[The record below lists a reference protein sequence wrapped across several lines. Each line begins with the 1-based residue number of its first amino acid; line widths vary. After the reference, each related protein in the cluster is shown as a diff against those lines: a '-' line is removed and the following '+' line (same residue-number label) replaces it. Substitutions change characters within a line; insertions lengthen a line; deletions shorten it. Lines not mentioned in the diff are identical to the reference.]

1 MENTLTPEQVIEKIN
16 TKFNESMSTMA
27 TKSDVESL
35 QNDVNALKGLTEK
48 SEAIQTAIM
57 GFEAKLE
64 ALAEKAKDASKIV
77 AKTLPEALGQVYA
90 ENLEKI
96 LSAKESG
103 TSLSLEVK
111 ADTTIVG
118 NYTGNIALSTLEQG
132 VSNIARPKIKVR
144 DIVNKGTTTSKFVTY
159 ISQTVQTIADWTLEA
174 GTKPTGSPEYIEVSE
189 EVKKIAGT
197 VKISKEML
205 ADLSFV
211 QSEINGDLMASVD
224 QMVENGILNGAGG
237 SEINGIIPIAPLFV
251 AGSFATSIP
260 SANISDVLR
269 ISVAQIESANFNA
282 THVVLNPVDVAKL
295 QLTKTTTGEY
305 TYPMF
310 LMDSNGEMRVAS
322 LIVVSTNNQTA
333 GEFLVGDFTKSNV
346 RVREAM
352 NLQVGYV
359 NDDFQRNMVT
369 ILCEMRLVQYVK
381 NNDVNAFVKGNLAT
395 AIASIDLP

>member
-48 SEAIQTAIM
+48 SEAIQTAIT

-77 AKTLPEALGQVYA
+77 AKTLPEALGMVYA

-96 LSAKESG
+96 LHAKESG
-103 TSLSLEVK
+103 QSLSLEVK

-174 GTKPTGSPEYIEVSE
+174 GVKPTGSPEYKEVSE
-189 EVKKIAGT
+189 EVKKVAGT

-205 ADLSFV
+205 SDLSFV

-224 QMVENGILNGAGG
+224 QQIENGILNGAGG
-237 SEINGIIPIAPLFV
+237 AEINGIIPIAPIFV
-251 AGSFATSIP
+251 AGSFAVSIP

-269 ISVAQIESANFNA
+269 IAVAQIESANFNA
-282 THVVLNPVDVAKL
+282 THVVLNPLDVAKL
-295 QLTKTTTGEY
+295 ELTKTTAGEY

-310 LMDSNGEMRVAS
+310 LMGSNGEMRVAS

-333 GEFLVGDFTKSNV
+333 GEFLVGDFSKSNV

-381 NNDVNAFVKGNLAT
+381 ENDVNAFVKGNLAT